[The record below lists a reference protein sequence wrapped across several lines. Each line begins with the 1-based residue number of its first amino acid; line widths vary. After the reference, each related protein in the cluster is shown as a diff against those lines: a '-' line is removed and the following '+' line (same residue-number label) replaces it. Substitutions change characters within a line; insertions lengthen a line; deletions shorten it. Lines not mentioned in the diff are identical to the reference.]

1 MRTEE
6 LSSLE
11 SLYFFSFGQPSKL
24 EVFGILNLSC
34 CAPFIIN
41 KKIVGKIEG
50 MHRKSHE
57 KKIVSKGVEMNDLV
71 KFWLHT
77 RN

>member
-1 MRTEE
+1 
-6 LSSLE
+6 
-11 SLYFFSFGQPSKL
+11 
-24 EVFGILNLSC
+24 
-34 CAPFIIN
+34 
-41 KKIVGKIEG
+41 

>member
-1 MRTEE
+1 
-6 LSSLE
+6 
-11 SLYFFSFGQPSKL
+11 
-24 EVFGILNLSC
+24 LSC

-71 KFWLHT
+71 NFGYILEIKVEENQNPSIFLANYWNL
-77 RN
+77 